1 MVNEDTERF
10 FRVYLQLEVAYD
22 TTGYLRP
29 TLHAFRDE
37 YVAKVREGL
46 AEVVAGGGLS
56 AGEYERLTGIEF
68 PDAASLRRYLAD
80 MYAYLFE
87 GHPNQPEPPG

>member
-1 MVNEDTERF
+1 MNEETERF
-10 FRVYLQLEVAYD
+10 FRVYLTREVAYD
-22 TTGYLRP
+22 TIGYLRP

-37 YVAKVREGL
+37 YVRGVREGL

-87 GHPNQPEPPG
+87 ERPDQPEPPG